1 MCGGFTKIAI
11 VGPVGRGEGVGK
23 DMSAKKWLSLLS
35 GLFLGFGV
43 VGMILFDDENE
54 PGGRLPAYI

>member
-1 MCGGFTKIAI
+1 
-11 VGPVGRGEGVGK
+11 
-23 DMSAKKWLSLLS
+23 MSANKWLSLLS

-54 PGGRLPAYI
+54 PGGRLPAYISFAIGAPLLVATFIVKEPTKKG